1 MKKEKEKAPVE
12 ERIFL
17 YKDEE
22 LVTFGS
28 LTEEEKKAVR
38 VQVTEKLADGIME
51 SKGYRRVGKK

>member
-1 MKKEKEKAPVE
+1 MKKEKEKVPVE

-17 YKDEE
+17 YKDKE

-38 VQVTEKLADGIME
+38 AQVTEKLADGIME

>member
-1 MKKEKEKAPVE
+1 MKKEKEKVPVE

>member
-1 MKKEKEKAPVE
+1 MKKEKEKVPVE

-28 LTEEEKKAVR
+28 LTEEEKKMVR
-38 VQVTEKLADGIME
+38 AQVTEKLADGIME